1 MEIQVVKWGNGQG
14 IRIPKLILQELDIR
28 VNDTLSMEVRGEQ
41 IIIEKVKFKRRS
53 LEERARAYGG
63 KLGPYTEFDWG
74 EPKGRE
80 VW

>member
-14 IRIPKLILQELDIR
+14 IRIPKLILQEL
-28 VNDTLSMEVRGEQ
+28 
-41 IIIEKVKFKRRS
+41 KFKHRT
-53 LEERARAYGG
+53 LEERARAYDG